1 MCAQDFRESG
11 ITMRE
16 HWDGA
21 GNKKWGGKS
30 QRERLDRINRINEM
44 FEFCC
49 YGTVIPV
56 ILYILSNPVFGVTRV
71 ILSASL
77 ESRQS
82 CLPR

>member
-1 MCAQDFRESG
+1 MMYAQDLRESE

-21 GNKKWGGKS
+21 GNKKWGGQS
-30 QRERLDRINRINEM
+30 HREVLDRINRINKM

-56 ILYILSNPVFGVTRV
+56 ILYILSNPVFGVPRG

-77 ESRQS
+77 ES
-82 CLPR
+82 